1 MVKYA
6 LLTFFLFST
15 PAFSQILHKETMTY
29 DSLVGSP
36 NATLNE
42 IKWLAGHWVGEALG
56 GITEEI
62 WSPPLGNSMMGA
74 FKLSKD
80 NAVIFYELVTIVE
93 ENQSLIL
100 RLKHFN
106 SQLKGW
112 EEKNKTID
120 FRLVKV
126 TPSKIFFDEFTI
138 EKVSPSEINA
148 YVVIGSKNDLQEVKF
163 NYHRKGL

>member
-1 MVKYA
+1 
-6 LLTFFLFST
+6 
-15 PAFSQILHKETMTY
+15 MTY

-36 NATLNE
+36 PATLND
-42 IKWLAGHWVGEALG
+42 IRWLAGHWTGEGLG

-74 FKLSKD
+74 FKLTK
-80 NAVIFYELVTIVE
+80 NNTVIFYELVTIAE
-93 ENQSLIL
+93 ENQTLIL

-112 EEKNKTID
+112 EEKNNTID
-120 FRLVKV
+120 FRLVKI
-126 TPSKIFFDEFTI
+126 TPSKIYFDEFTI

-148 YVVIGSKNDLQEVKF
+148 YVVIGTQNDLQEVKF
-163 NYHRKGL
+163 NYHREE